1 VGSEGRGKKSWRGR
15 EKERER
21 EREREGEGEGGGGG
35 DGRFIGTVVALFVRG
50 ALIEKIRTFLNVR
63 EATEAIERDILDIRA
78 YRRDLVGC
86 FIYRPFSL
94 PVVATIGN

>member
-1 VGSEGRGKKSWRGR
+1 
-15 EKERER
+15 
-21 EREREGEGEGGGGG
+21 
-35 DGRFIGTVVALFVRG
+35 
-50 ALIEKIRTFLNVR
+50 LNVR